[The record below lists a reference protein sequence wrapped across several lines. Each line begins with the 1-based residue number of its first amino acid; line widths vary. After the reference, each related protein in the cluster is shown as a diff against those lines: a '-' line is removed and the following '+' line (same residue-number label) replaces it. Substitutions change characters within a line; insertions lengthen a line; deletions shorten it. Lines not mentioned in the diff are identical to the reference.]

1 MTSKHL
7 ISQSFSHHL
16 VPAFAIY
23 AFILAD
29 PDDSYIGRL
38 CNNTLP
44 LIIFRSMERIIG
56 QRRFRQLSNIMDHA
70 LQVIYL
76 IVVLGSWSIVFAY
89 GYPEIEKSKYVHTY
103 HQYSGYILFVLC
115 MGSWHYACQEEPG
128 CITEQ
133 TMPLFDHY
141 EYDNVLYTN
150 RLCPTLRIRKIA
162 RSKYDRCTRRHVPRF
177 DHYCGWINQSVGERN
192 YRWFLLFLLVHV
204 FMCCYGSWVVAS
216 LMYGEVKERDLLNA
230 TFYNAMTGEIVKTD
244 TMIVIHY
251 LFMRYFQ
258 LCCVLVLMS
267 VMSVLLGVFLAFHFY
282 ITSCNMTTNEYFKWR
297 AVKKWHKKMRLKYER
312 AAKSG
317 KVSSVVSVSNPVH
330 DDDVGCMGPVVGGKS
345 SSETIEEDEI
355 INPGESTTTS
365 LCSHTASQVNTTFLW
380 CLSSILGPMPTNI
393 YEYVRIFTF
402 YSNHLFSIL
411 ITCETCFD

>member
-1 MTSKHL
+1 MTMTSKHL

-317 KVSSVVSVSNPVH
+317 KVSSVLSVSNPVH
-330 DDDVGCMGPVVGGKS
+330 DDDVGCMGPVAGGKP

-365 LCSHTASQVNTTFLW
+365 LCSHTGIPSQHFFGV
-380 CLSSILGPMPTNI
+380 CLP
-393 YEYVRIFTF
+393 Y
-402 YSNHLFSIL
+402 
-411 ITCETCFD
+411 

>member
-89 GYPEIEKSKYVHTY
+89 GYPEIEKSTYVHTY
-103 HQYSGYILFVLC
+103 HQYSGYILFMLC

-204 FMCCYGSWVVAS
+204 FMCCYGTWVVAS

-267 VMSVLLGVFLAFHFY
+267 VMSVLLGVFLAFHLY

-317 KVSSVVSVSNPVH
+317 EVSSVVSVSNPVH

-365 LCSHTASQVNTTFLW
+365 LCSHTGIPSQHFFGV
-380 CLSSILGPMPTNI
+380 CLP
-393 YEYVRIFTF
+393 Y
-402 YSNHLFSIL
+402 
-411 ITCETCFD
+411 

>member
-1 MTSKHL
+1 MTMTSKHL

-16 VPAFAIY
+16 VSAFAIY

-204 FMCCYGSWVVAS
+204 FMCCYGTWVVAS

-317 KVSSVVSVSNPVH
+317 KVSSVLSVSNPVH
-330 DDDVGCMGPVVGGKS
+330 DDDVGCMGPVAGGKP

-365 LCSHTASQVNTTFLW
+365 LCSHTGIPSQHFFGV
-380 CLSSILGPMPTNI
+380 CLP
-393 YEYVRIFTF
+393 Y
-402 YSNHLFSIL
+402 
-411 ITCETCFD
+411 